1 MLIGETLL
9 LVLLAASLSFIIGLM
24 ACFLLASD
32 WRTKPLRDM
41 YERLYE
47 KMRRK

>member
-1 MLIGETLL
+1 MPIGETLL
-9 LVLLAASLSFIIGLM
+9 SVLLAASLSFIIDLM

-32 WRTKPLRDM
+32 WRIKPLRDV

-47 KMRRK
+47 EMRRK

>member
-1 MLIGETLL
+1 MPILEILFS
-9 LVLLAASLSFIIGLM
+9 VLLAASLSLIIGLI
-24 ACFLLASD
+24 ACFLLGSD

-47 KMRRK
+47 KIRRK